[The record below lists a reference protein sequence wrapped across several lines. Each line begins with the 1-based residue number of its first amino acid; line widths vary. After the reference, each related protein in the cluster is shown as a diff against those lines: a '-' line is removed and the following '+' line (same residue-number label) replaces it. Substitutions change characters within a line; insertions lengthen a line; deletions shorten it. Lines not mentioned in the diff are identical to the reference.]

1 MSQPEKP
8 PRFFIDRSLGRKAV
22 PEALRADGWDV
33 ITLAEHYGMPAD
45 EQVADTDWIK
55 EAAKHGWPVLMK
67 DKRIRHRPAE
77 IAAVTEHKARCF
89 VITRGGATLHHQ
101 QGRHPHGSS
110 RAWPVHLLG
119 TDGPD
124 LAPLS
129 VAVPTA
135 ISGFRS
141 VRQQHAA
148 DLQSLDAT
156 RHIFRG
162 KLSEDLVHDLGAL
175 DQDRAEF
182 LPVDDLSCP

>member
-1 MSQPEKP
+1 MINAVVFDVSETLVDESREYGTWADWLGV
-8 PRFFIDRSLGRKAV
+8 PRHTFS
-22 PEALRADGWDV
+22 
-33 ITLAEHYGMPAD
+33 AE
-45 EQVADTDWIK
+45 
-55 EAAKHGWPVLMK
+55 
-67 DKRIRHRPAE
+67 RIRHRPAE